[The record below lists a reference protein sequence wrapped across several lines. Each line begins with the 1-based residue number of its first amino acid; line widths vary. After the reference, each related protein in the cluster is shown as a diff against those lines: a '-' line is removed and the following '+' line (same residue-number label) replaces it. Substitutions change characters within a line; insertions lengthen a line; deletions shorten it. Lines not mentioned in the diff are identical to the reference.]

1 MTMASVSIAPFYR
14 IGTDRLGAMENQ
26 MTAEGL
32 EALRA
37 EIAELEG
44 PARRAI
50 AEEIK
55 TARGFGDLK
64 ENAEYHEAK
73 NAQAR
78 LETKILQ
85 LRQRLGDAR
94 VVEAAHGDVVGFG
107 STVELEDEAT
117 GKRVTYTLVAGHE
130 ASAGEGK
137 LSAES
142 PMATA
147 LDGLKSGD
155 VAVVRTPRGER
166 RLKVIAV
173 RLARKTLR
181 RRASGHGRSGCS
193 VSETTSPPTLARSSQ
208 PVAQRRCVGRLGERR
223 GGELALADRPAA
235 RGHQQL
241 PAEHDRALEVR
252 VRGHPRVAR
261 RLLREQPAGRE
272 RPAHEPGAR
281 HLVGVLADEQRAARP
296 SSTEA

>member
-1 MTMASVSIAPFYR
+1 MWSVSTGR
-14 IGTDRLGAMENQ
+14 RSTRLGVMENQ

-94 VVEAAHGDVVGFG
+94 VVEAAQGDVIGFG
-107 STVELEDEAT
+107 SHLELEDAAT
-117 GKRVTYTLVAGHE
+117 GGRGTY
-130 ASAGEGK
+130 
-137 LSAES
+137 
-142 PMATA
+142 
-147 LDGLKSGD
+147 
-155 VAVVRTPRGER
+155 
-166 RLKVIAV
+166 
-173 RLARKTLR
+173 
-181 RRASGHGRSGCS
+181 
-193 VSETTSPPTLARSSQ
+193 
-208 PVAQRRCVGRLGERR
+208 
-223 GGELALADRPAA
+223 
-235 RGHQQL
+235 
-241 PAEHDRALEVR
+241 
-252 VRGHPRVAR
+252 
-261 RLLREQPAGRE
+261 
-272 RPAHEPGAR
+272 
-281 HLVGVLADEQRAARP
+281 
-296 SSTEA
+296 

>member
-1 MTMASVSIAPFYR
+1 
-14 IGTDRLGAMENQ
+14 MENQ
-26 MTAEGL
+26 MTAAGL

-94 VVEAAHGDVVGFG
+94 VVEAAQGEIVGFG
-107 STVELEDEAT
+107 STVELEDEAS
-117 GKRVTYTLVAGHE
+117 GKRMTYTLVAGHE
-130 ASAGEGK
+130 ASASDGK

-147 LDGLKSGD
+147 LDGLKPGD
-155 VAVVRTPRGER
+155 VAVVPAPRGER
-166 RLKVIAV
+166 RLKVV
-173 RLARKTLR
+173 
-181 RRASGHGRSGCS
+181 S
-193 VSETTSPPTLARSSQ
+193 VS
-208 PVAQRRCVGRLGERR
+208 
-223 GGELALADRPAA
+223 
-235 RGHQQL
+235 
-241 PAEHDRALEVR
+241 
-252 VRGHPRVAR
+252 
-261 RLLREQPAGRE
+261 
-272 RPAHEPGAR
+272 
-281 HLVGVLADEQRAARP
+281 
-296 SSTEA
+296 

>member
-1 MTMASVSIAPFYR
+1 
-14 IGTDRLGAMENQ
+14 MENQ

-94 VVEAAHGDVVGFG
+94 VVEVSQGDVVGFG
-107 STVELEDEAT
+107 STVEVEDEAT
-117 GKRVTYTLVAGHE
+117 GKRSTYTLVAAHE
-130 ASAGEGK
+130 AAAGEGK
-137 LSAES
+137 LSADS
-142 PMATA
+142 PVAGA
-147 LDGLKSGD
+147 LDGLRGGD
-155 VAVVRTPRGER
+155 VAVVPTPRGER

-173 RLARKTLR
+173 R
-181 RRASGHGRSGCS
+181 
-193 VSETTSPPTLARSSQ
+193 
-208 PVAQRRCVGRLGERR
+208 
-223 GGELALADRPAA
+223 
-235 RGHQQL
+235 
-241 PAEHDRALEVR
+241 
-252 VRGHPRVAR
+252 
-261 RLLREQPAGRE
+261 
-272 RPAHEPGAR
+272 
-281 HLVGVLADEQRAARP
+281 
-296 SSTEA
+296 

>member
-1 MTMASVSIAPFYR
+1 
-14 IGTDRLGAMENQ
+14 

-94 VVEAAHGDVVGFG
+94 VVEVAQGDVVGFG
-107 STVELEDEAT
+107 STVEVEDEAT
-117 GKRVTYTLVAGHE
+117 GKRSTYTLVAAHE
-130 ASAGEGK
+130 AAAGRASCRPTRRWPARWTACAAATSPSCRRRAASA
-137 LSAES
+137 
-142 PMATA
+142 
-147 LDGLKSGD
+147 
-155 VAVVRTPRGER
+155 

-173 RLARKTLR
+173 
-181 RRASGHGRSGCS
+181 
-193 VSETTSPPTLARSSQ
+193 
-208 PVAQRRCVGRLGERR
+208 
-223 GGELALADRPAA
+223 
-235 RGHQQL
+235 
-241 PAEHDRALEVR
+241 
-252 VRGHPRVAR
+252 AR
-261 RLLREQPAGRE
+261 RQP
-272 RPAHEPGAR
+272 
-281 HLVGVLADEQRAARP
+281 
-296 SSTEA
+296 

>member
-1 MTMASVSIAPFYR
+1 MPSQSCQRELVRVLDPQPPLLRAVDEEQPAERPERLAAERRLRLLVEQDHPPAGVGQLGGGDQAGEPRADDDDVRVHRTALYR
-14 IGTDRLGAMENQ
+14 IGRGRLGAMENQ

-94 VVEAAHGDVVGFG
+94 VVEAAQGDVIGFG

-117 GKRVTYTLVAGHE
+117 GKRMTYTLVAGHE
-130 ASAGEGK
+130 ASASEGK

-142 PMATA
+142 PMASA
-147 LDGLKSGD
+147 LDGKRTGD
-155 VAVVRTPRGER
+155 VAVVPAPRGER

-173 RLARKTLR
+173 
-181 RRASGHGRSGCS
+181 
-193 VSETTSPPTLARSSQ
+193 
-208 PVAQRRCVGRLGERR
+208 
-223 GGELALADRPAA
+223 
-235 RGHQQL
+235 
-241 PAEHDRALEVR
+241 
-252 VRGHPRVAR
+252 
-261 RLLREQPAGRE
+261 
-272 RPAHEPGAR
+272 
-281 HLVGVLADEQRAARP
+281 
-296 SSTEA
+296 

>member
-1 MTMASVSIAPFYR
+1 
-14 IGTDRLGAMENQ
+14 MENQ

-44 PARRAI
+44 PARAAI
-50 AEEIK
+50 ADEIK

-94 VVEAAHGDVVGFG
+94 VVEAARGDVIGFG

-117 GKRVTYTLVAGHE
+117 SKRVTYTIVAAHE
-130 ASAGEGK
+130 ASAGDGR

-142 PMATA
+142 PVANA
-147 LDGLKSGD
+147 LDGLRAGQ
-155 VAVVRTPRGER
+155 VAVVPAPRGER
-166 RLKVIAV
+166 RLKVLSV
-173 RLARKTLR
+173 R
-181 RRASGHGRSGCS
+181 
-193 VSETTSPPTLARSSQ
+193 
-208 PVAQRRCVGRLGERR
+208 
-223 GGELALADRPAA
+223 
-235 RGHQQL
+235 
-241 PAEHDRALEVR
+241 
-252 VRGHPRVAR
+252 
-261 RLLREQPAGRE
+261 
-272 RPAHEPGAR
+272 
-281 HLVGVLADEQRAARP
+281 
-296 SSTEA
+296 